1 MNAKALLEAGRLTAA
16 IEVLNGEL
24 KTRPNDLPAR
34 TLLFDLLLYAGD
46 LTRAERQ
53 LDVIGHQGGGAEAAI
68 GVRFSQNLLAAE
80 KARAR
85 LFAEGVRPRF
95 LLEPP
100 LAVSRH
106 LEALDRTRE
115 GRQDEARALLDGAAA
130 SRTPIC
136 GVVGGTTL
144 DDFRDADDLLAP
156 VLEVFTATGYFWV
169 PWEQIQFLEVPAPR
183 TLRDLL
189 WTPANLSTFDGQLGE
204 VTLPGL
210 YPGTSSSAD
219 DSLRLG
225 RKTEWI
231 ERDGGPVR
239 GLGRKLFLVGD
250 EARTLLELGEVKFAY
265 HGEGTPADPAEGARP
280 SEDRA

>member
-1 MNAKALLEAGRLTAA
+1 MNARELLEAGRLTAA
-16 IEVLNGEL
+16 IETLSGEL
-24 KTRPNDLPAR
+24 KARPNDLPGR
-34 TLLFDLLLYAGD
+34 TLLFDLLCYAGD
-46 LTRAERQ
+46 LTRAEKQ

-68 GVRFSQNLLAAE
+68 GVRFYQNLLAAE
-80 KARAR
+80 RAR
-85 LFAEGVRPRF
+85 TRLFSGGVRPRF

-100 LAVSRH
+100 PAVSQH
-106 LEALDRTRE
+106 LEALDRLRE
-115 GRQDEARALLDGAAA
+115 GRRDEARALLEGAAA
-130 SRTPIC
+130 TRAPIR
-136 GVVGGTTL
+136 GLVGGTAF

-169 PWEQIQFLEVPAPR
+169 PWEQVQFLEVPAPR

-210 YPGTSSSAD
+210 YPGSSSSAD
-219 DSLRLG
+219 DALRLG
-225 RKTEWI
+225 RKTEWNDP
-231 ERDGGPVR
+231 DGGPVR
-239 GLGRKLFLVGD
+239 GQGRKLFLVGD